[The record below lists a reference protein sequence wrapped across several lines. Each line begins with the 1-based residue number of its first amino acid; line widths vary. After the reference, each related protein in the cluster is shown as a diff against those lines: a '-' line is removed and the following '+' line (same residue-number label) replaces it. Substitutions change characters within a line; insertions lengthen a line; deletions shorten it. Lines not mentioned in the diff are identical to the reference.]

1 MAPGRKSTRGW
12 DDARQVTVLQREK
25 EEAHDYRYFPDP
37 DLVPV
42 VVDDAWQRDVA
53 ARIPELPMHRRAR
66 YEKQYGLPAKDA
78 AALTDERDVCLFF
91 EACIEAYH
99 ALAASEVPI
108 AHPGRAGAKLLLNA
122 GARRANELGRGIH
135 ELGIS
140 PQQVAK
146 IIELRDGEVIGSA
159 AAEGLFGLLCETDED
174 AHAVAARHGLIQVRD
189 EDQLARWCDEA
200 VAAQPKAVEDYR
212 QGKDAALGRLVGEV
226 MKLSRGQA
234 DAKAVR
240 EKLADRL
247 KN

>member
-12 DDARQVTVLQREK
+12 DDAGQVTVLQREK

-42 VVDDAWQRDVA
+42 VVDETWRRAVA

-66 YEKQYGLPAKDA
+66 YEAQYDLPARDA
-78 AALTDERDVCLFF
+78 AALTDDRDLCLFF
-91 EACIEAYH
+91 ERCIEAYH

-122 GARRANELGRGIH
+122 GARRAHERGCSIH

-140 PQQVAK
+140 PRQVAE
-146 IIELRDGEVIGSA
+146 IIELRDSQTIGSTA
-159 AAEGLFGLLCETDED
+159 ADELFGLLCETDEAAPD
-174 AHAVAARHGLIQVRD
+174 VAARLGLIQIRD
-189 EDQLARWCDEA
+189 ESQLDHWCDEA
-200 VAAQPKAVEDYR
+200 VRAQPRAAEDFR
-212 QGKDAALGRLVGEV
+212 GGKDAALGRLVGEV

-234 DAKAVR
+234 DATAVR
-240 EKLADRL
+240 EKLTEMLRR
-247 KN
+247 